1 MSDISP
7 LIQKKLQEIHNIIY
21 SRIYQGMIDVFLCG
35 GADSQVHVR
44 DMVRKHVSKYKFI
57 RTLYPEELFIDY
69 LNRNKDSNMLE
80 LENFLA
86 DNCDCICIICESPG
100 SLVELGAFSNH
111 AKISKK
117 IIVAIEEKYKRKKS
131 FIILGPVKLIK
142 MNNSKDVIYYSKE
155 NINELN
161 ETLIKTLFNKL
172 NKGGFQANKN
182 LNTFI
187 GLYYFIPLLLYFF
200 TSISSENLMSYL
212 KYLYNIYNYDI
223 DKLEIYFNMSL
234 KLLYKDKLIESS
246 VQEGKRTYKLTNNGY
261 KYLNE
266 KILKTLNIND
276 KTKLYDY
283 IRFGIM
289 KDKYYHCS
297 S

>member
-1 MSDISP
+1 
-7 LIQKKLQEIHNIIY
+7 
-21 SRIYQGMIDVFLCG
+21 
-35 GADSQVHVR
+35 
-44 DMVRKHVSKYKFI
+44 
-57 RTLYPEELFIDY
+57 
-69 LNRNKDSNMLE
+69 
-80 LENFLA
+80 
-86 DNCDCICIICESPG
+86 
-100 SLVELGAFSNH
+100 
-111 AKISKK
+111 
-117 IIVAIEEKYKRKKS
+117 
-131 FIILGPVKLIK
+131 
-142 MNNSKDVIYYSKE
+142 
-155 NINELN
+155 
-161 ETLIKTLFNKL
+161 
-172 NKGGFQANKN
+172 
-182 LNTFI
+182 
-187 GLYYFIPLLLYFF
+187 
-200 TSISSENLMSYL
+200 MSYL